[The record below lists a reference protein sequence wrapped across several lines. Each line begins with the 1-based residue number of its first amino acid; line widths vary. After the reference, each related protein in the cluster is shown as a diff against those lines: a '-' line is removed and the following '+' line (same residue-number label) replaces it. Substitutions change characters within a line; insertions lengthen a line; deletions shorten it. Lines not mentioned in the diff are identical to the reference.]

1 MQTIKITKQ
10 MKRVLEASLLSYFC
24 KLKLLTEEEIQSI
37 KHNLEIGDNS
47 LDITSTLSDE
57 CSKEEG

>member
-10 MKRVLEASLLSYFC
+10 TKRVLEASLLSYFY
-24 KLKLLTEEEIQSI
+24 KLNLLTEEEIQSI
-37 KHNLEIGDNS
+37 KHNLEIGDYS